1 MGEGKMAFETAAG
14 QVFLEASD
22 ESMTPFGGF
31 VPLAAFF
38 EKLGLL
44 NSMAAHCPAVRTSPN
59 ASAVRDVLTSF
70 ILSCLCDG
78 SRFNHINR
86 LREDPTL
93 CELFGLKKIVG
104 DDAVR
109 RLFRQIG
116 TAGDWIASA
125 SRLLWQAA
133 PERFILDWDS
143 TVQTR
148 YGHQEGACVGYNPQ
162 KPGRKSHHPLLA
174 VIADT
179 RLCPYYRWRPG
190 NTGSS
195 TQWIEAME
203 ESVSWIGRLPWLN
216 RGDVGFCSEQI
227 MAWHEQDN
235 KPHYLF
241 KLRLTKNLKR
251 AIARLKEEDWQ
262 GCHNFGI
269 LQTAELKLQLSGWS
283 HPRRVV
289 VGRRLM
295 GHTGGQDDGE
305 FWSYA
310 KYEYEAYVT
319 SLDQGYAQS
328 WQIIEVYRKR
338 ADCENVFDELKNQ
351 WGFNGFCSRYREV
364 TENATRLLLVAYN
377 TWNLFLRLLEPNRHV
392 EAKHGRR
399 WFLFISAR
407 LVKSQ
412 RQRTWKMAISGHWRA
427 DLMQGYQRVLA
438 WLNLT
443 APQLKNIQANAPPK
457 TAESISI

>member
-1 MGEGKMAFETAAG
+1 
-14 QVFLEASD
+14 
-22 ESMTPFGGF
+22 MTPFGGF

-116 TAGDWIASA
+116 TGGDWIASA

-162 KPGRKSHHPLLA
+162 KPGRKSHRPLLA

-227 MAWHEQDN
+227 MA
-235 KPHYLF
+235 
-241 KLRLTKNLKR
+241 
-251 AIARLKEEDWQ
+251 
-262 GCHNFGI
+262 
-269 LQTAELKLQLSGWS
+269 
-283 HPRRVV
+283 
-289 VGRRLM
+289 
-295 GHTGGQDDGE
+295 
-305 FWSYA
+305 
-310 KYEYEAYVT
+310 
-319 SLDQGYAQS
+319 
-328 WQIIEVYRKR
+328 
-338 ADCENVFDELKNQ
+338 
-351 WGFNGFCSRYREV
+351 
-364 TENATRLLLVAYN
+364 
-377 TWNLFLRLLEPNRHV
+377 
-392 EAKHGRR
+392 
-399 WFLFISAR
+399 
-407 LVKSQ
+407 
-412 RQRTWKMAISGHWRA
+412 
-427 DLMQGYQRVLA
+427 
-438 WLNLT
+438 
-443 APQLKNIQANAPPK
+443 
-457 TAESISI
+457 